1 MWSAS
6 NRGCLCCEF
15 FIFFKLKENECLS
28 QVVILRDGA
37 KRIGETA
44 RWEEQKMRKLC
55 LERKIFFFGSYVL
68 KILSFFGQMANS
80 EKILSF

>member
-1 MWSAS
+1 MNFS
-6 NRGCLCCEF
+6 F
-15 FIFFKLKENECLS
+15 FFKLKENECLS

-55 LERKIFFFGSYVL
+55 LERKKNFFRIICAKNS
-68 KILSFFGQMANS
+68 IFFGQMANS